1 MNLTIDKNVVQYV
14 VGIDLGHGETSA
26 AYCPLQWD
34 TPEPQWEAPTDIAMG
49 NNKKVIP
56 SAITLLPDG
65 RAFIGE
71 KAFDPDILKQANAH
85 VCFKQKPVDINGEA
99 EKLMIRFMSEVYK
112 LIREK
117 TTGILSSK
125 NHIVFIATPSG
136 WDKRSQDI
144 YKEMANMAGMPIF
157 GVTKESRAAYIHGM
171 QSTSSGLSRN
181 TKNGAV
187 VFDMGSSTLDFT
199 YLSNKIDYP
208 IDYGYDCGASYVEKF
223 IYNQK
228 HEDNAI
234 KEFEERY
241 PDLSA
246 CLLFEARNIKEEIY
260 FKPGMKVKKSI
271 HLDELVDDDDL
282 DETVKFLFQPNE
294 LNELLEKD
302 GYLKQIE
309 DAMHD
314 FVANHINGAPI
325 YGVFLTGGASRMD
338 FIIPLISKCFRI
350 DKTSI
355 SCDQDP
361 SLTISQGVA
370 EVARIDL
377 HTQGTDVDL
386 STLIERIERNESVYS
401 TFVKNFSYDL
411 WDNVTNI
418 LQSLFVQFKD
428 NDENL
433 SLDDLNNAIEKHV
446 NESVMEFMGR
456 ASTYAQQALA
466 QETEQLTKKID
477 AIVVM
482 YSKQG
487 VNVKKPELN
496 IHVNVTLHPQEIS
509 NVINVISRGIA
520 DKMQSSAKY
529 WLAGAGVVFGLLGAG
544 LGYLLG
550 SLLEDSKEEKLRK
563 AMRKKLSKE
572 ERASAFDTIAS
583 KWDDICEEVRN
594 TINEAIGKNRKLKH
608 TLVSETNK
616 LLDRYVKELQEA
628 RMIIK

>member
-1 MNLTIDKNVVQYV
+1 MDSTIDKNVIQYV

-34 TPEPQWEAPTDIAMG
+34 VPEPQWETPTDIEMG

-56 SAITLLPDG
+56 SAVTLLPDG

-71 KAFDPDILKQANAH
+71 KAFDPDILKQANAY
-85 VCFKQKPVDINGEA
+85 VCFKQKPVDINGES

-117 TTGILSSK
+117 TSGILSDK

-136 WDKRSQDI
+136 WDKQSQDL

-171 QSTSSGLSRN
+171 HSTSSGLSRN
-181 TKNGAV
+181 IKNGAV

-199 YLSNKIDYP
+199 YLSNNIDRP

-228 HEDNAI
+228 HEDEAI
-234 KEFEERY
+234 KEFEKKY

-246 CLLFEARNIKEEIY
+246 CLLFEARNIKEEVY

-338 FIIPLISKCFRI
+338 FIIPLVSKGFGV

-370 EVARIDL
+370 EVARMDL

-386 STLIERIERNESVYS
+386 SELIESIKRNESVYS
-401 TFVKNFSYDL
+401 TFVETFSRGL
-411 WDNVTNI
+411 WDNVTDVI
-418 LQSLFVQFKD
+418 ASTFVQFRD
-428 NDENL
+428 QDEDVSL
-433 SLDDLNNAIEKHV
+433 SALNNAIEERV
-446 NESVMEFMGR
+446 NKRVNEFMGQ
-456 ASTYAQQALA
+456 ASKYAQQALA
-466 QETEQLTKKID
+466 QETEELTKRID
-477 AIVVM
+477 AMVAV
-482 YSKQG
+482 YSRQG
-487 VNVKKPELN
+487 VSVKKPELN
-496 IHVNVTLHPQEIS
+496 VNLNVTLHPQEIS
-509 NVINVISRGIA
+509 NVINLISNEIA
-520 DKMQSSAKY
+520 REMKSNAKY
-529 WLAGAGVVFGLLGAG
+529 WLAGAGAVFGLIGSG
-544 LGYLLG
+544 LGYLIG
-550 SLLEDSKEEKLRK
+550 SLFEDSEEERLRK
-563 AMRKKLSKE
+563 AMIKDLNKR
-572 ERASAFDTIAS
+572 ERESAFATIES
-583 KWDDICEEVRN
+583 KWDDICGEVRN
-594 TINEAIGKNRKLKH
+594 AIDEAIGKNKKLKD
-608 TLVSETNK
+608 TLVSNTNK
-616 LLDRYVKELQEA
+616 LLNGYVKELQQA
-628 RMIIK
+628 RMIIE